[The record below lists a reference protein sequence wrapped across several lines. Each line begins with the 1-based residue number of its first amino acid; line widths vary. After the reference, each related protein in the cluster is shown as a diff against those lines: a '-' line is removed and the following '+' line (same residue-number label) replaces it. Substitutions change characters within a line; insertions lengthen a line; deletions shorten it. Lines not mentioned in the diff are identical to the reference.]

1 MTDTQMLNAILESY
15 TTLKKT
21 IAAMLNASDKPE
33 IMDNYEK
40 EIANLEYD
48 FFTLLDEAVE
58 RAWTN
63 ATFEEDIDLI
73 PEEEKENR

>member
-1 MTDTQMLNAILESY
+1 MDDKQMLDAILDAY

-21 IAAMLNASDKPE
+21 IAAMPNASERPDV
-33 IMDNYEK
+33 MDCYEK
-40 EIANLEYD
+40 ELANIEHD

-63 ATFEEDIDLI
+63 ATIDED
-73 PEEEKENR
+73 E